1 MPSCKLHPVMSLG
14 GRVALWVMLAPGFE
28 KKSLGVACV
37 GIKKR
42 RYFWFCCFD
51 FDHLCLKLSIMSP

>member
-1 MPSCKLHPVMSLG
+1 MRSHKLRPVMSLS

-37 GIKKR
+37 DIKKAIFLVLLFR
-42 RYFWFCCFD
+42 F
-51 FDHLCLKLSIMSP
+51 